1 MNKDLKL
8 KLWHI
13 FFPKRCA
20 CCDVIIRYDLL
31 FCKECEEKFEVA
43 KTSERCKV
51 CFNYKKY
58 CNCEKKPKFFFRSAS
73 RFVYKPPLS
82 SAIIEL
88 KRRKNPELARFFAK
102 EMLKTIKKRFKNV
115 QFDAIIPVPLHKSRI
130 KQRGFNQSELLCD
143 ELSKELHIPVIRNT
157 LVQEKLAQSQ
167 HTLKFSERAK
177 NVKGIYKT
185 GHIPIEIQRV
195 LLVDDIMTSGSTLN
209 ECAKVLRIEGVTKI
223 YCISI
228 AKTD

>member
-1 MNKDLKL
+1 
-8 KLWHI
+8 
-13 FFPKRCA
+13 
-20 CCDVIIRYDLL
+20 
-31 FCKECEEKFEVA
+31 
-43 KTSERCKV
+43 
-51 CFNYKKY
+51 
-58 CNCEKKPKFFFRSAS
+58 
-73 RFVYKPPLS
+73 
-82 SAIIEL
+82 
-88 KRRKNPELARFFAK
+88 
-102 EMLKTIKKRFKNV
+102 MLKTIKKRFKNV